1 MVAFFKNEKIEAQRY
16 RNVSKLAE
24 CPKWSKKQSPILYSL
39 GLPSPDGT
47 SGKKKKKKKK
57 NLPPNKRDVRDIPSI
72 HGLRRSSGGESGDL
86 LLYPCLENPM
96 DRGAWPV
103 IVHGVAKSWT

>member
-1 MVAFFKNEKIEAQRY
+1 MVAFFKNENIEAQRY
-16 RNVSKLAE
+16 RNVSKLVE

-39 GLPSPDGT
+39 GLHVQMAPVV
-47 SGKKKKKKKK
+47 KKKKK
-57 NLPPNKRDVRDIPSI
+57 NLPANKRAVRDIPSI
-72 HGLRRSSGGESGDL
+72 HGLRRSSGRESDDL